1 MAPGVCESLFT
12 PVLHPPPFTHPST
25 CSSAIDPPS
34 HPPFIHLP
42 GRTAAF
48 TSPIPLPAR
57 LRPAALRPPALSG
70 PPFRGHTRFP
80 PSTGLGAAGGWDR
93 AVSRVPSAVPG
104 KEGSASRRPLL
115 TSCPLRADRMAP
127 GWKTCSS
134 AVVFGVRTDLCLRAG
149 LRHASLS
156 HGLSI
161 PTLQARGLWGA
172 GPVLVT
178 ERCPGLGLGGGGRDP
193 SVSCG
198 PWNSPVPPH
207 TWPVDRYDPVA
218 DAEGGLGG
226 GGVRARWPRTWHLGS
241 RLCSTPSV
249 LSCPGAASWLCPGDT
264 SGSCSGISP
273 EWPLGKCRGDC
284 PELLELS
291 FKSQQS

>member
-42 GRTAAF
+42 SHTAAF

-178 ERCPGLGLGGGGRDP
+178 ERCPGLGLVRRTP
-193 SVSCG
+193 L
-198 PWNSPVPPH
+198 SPVVLGTALSPLTPGLWTDMTQLLMQKGGSAGEGFGPGGHAPGISAPDFAPH
-207 TWPVDRYDPVA
+207 PAFSPVQVQRP
-218 DAEGGLGG
+218 G
-226 GGVRARWPRTWHLGS
+226 
-241 RLCSTPSV
+241 SV
-249 LSCPGAASWLCPGDT
+249 LGTPVGAAVV
-264 SGSCSGISP
+264 
-273 EWPLGKCRGDC
+273 
-284 PELLELS
+284 
-291 FKSQQS
+291 

>member
-80 PSTGLGAAGGWDR
+80 PSTGLGARSGRVGQGSEPSALGSPREGRQRLPTTPSHVVPLESRQNGAGLEDLLLRSRFRRPHRPLPSRWPPSCEL
-93 AVSRVPSAVPG
+93 VSRAEHPHPAGLGALGGRPSARNRAMPRT
-104 KEGSASRRPLL
+104 GSR
-115 TSCPLRADRMAP
+115 
-127 GWKTCSS
+127 
-134 AVVFGVRTDLCLRAG
+134 
-149 LRHASLS
+149 
-156 HGLSI
+156 
-161 PTLQARGLWGA
+161 
-172 GPVLVT
+172 
-178 ERCPGLGLGGGGRDP
+178 ERDP

-226 GGVRARWPRTWHLGS
+226 GGVRARWPCTWHLGS

-284 PELLELS
+284 PELPELS